1 MFVTYNTLRDNTI
14 YCCRETTES
23 VLKNLQLDLKRVL
36 DWFGNNQIMAN
47 SGKFQYKY
55 FGIHRSLKIE
65 IENFKLESVMLVKH
79 LGLTIDHY

>member
-1 MFVTYNTLRDNTI
+1 
-14 YCCRETTES
+14 
-23 VLKNLQLDLKRVL
+23 
-36 DWFGNNQIMAN
+36 MAN